1 MVTLVEVQGEHEASV
16 IKGLLESHGIP
27 CMLSGNVAQGVHPFT
42 MDGLGAV
49 RIQVNDGDE
58 QRARTI
64 LEEHLENPE
73 PEAD

>member
-16 IKGLLESHGIP
+16 IKGLLDSHDIP

-42 MDGLGAV
+42 MDGLGAI

-58 QRARTI
+58 ERARTI
-64 LEEHLENPE
+64 LDEHLRD
-73 PEAD
+73 ADAGEE